1 MRRSDRIEEA
11 AGLWLV
17 RRSEGLS
24 PEQHLALE
32 AWLDEADEHRMAFW
46 RLEHAWEK
54 AERLTA
60 LRAPGTLQAALT
72 PVRPRVMAN
81 RRWFQGAAVAATLA
95 IALLGGAAS
104 TLWPRPAAYHTERG
118 ERRLVSLSDGS
129 RVELNTST
137 RLRAALSTKE
147 REAWLDQGEAY
158 FDVAHDAT
166 RPFVV
171 HLGERQVRV
180 LGTRFTLRREGD
192 EVRVVVA
199 EGRVEVAD
207 AHSRPKARPVVLHPG
222 GVVTA
227 ERGAMLQTQTSMDQ
241 VENELAWRRG
251 MVMFDQMSLGE
262 AAQEF
267 NRYNKIQLEIPDAQT
282 AGIRIGGSFEADNS
296 EAFVRL
302 LHSAYGLK
310 VERRGDRRRISE

>member
-72 PVRPRVMAN
+72 PVRPRVMMN
-81 RRWFQGAAVAATLA
+81 RRWFRGAAVAATLA
-95 IALLGGAAS
+95 IALLGAAS

-207 AHSRPKARPVVLHPG
+207 AHPRPKARPVVLRPG

-251 MVMFDQMSLGE
+251 MVVFDQMSLGE

-310 VERRGDRRRISE
+310 VERRGDRMRISE